1 MRFVH
6 LYCLLALL
14 GQTTATALVFAQ
26 GPIIDSDPAPGRS
39 PGPPVNYSPV
49 PLSGKKANLRRFD
62 DKIGALQKVEGVAVA
77 SSAVVNT
84 PSTHTPPAFISSPTA
99 SSLLS
104 TAVDDNNYNGSSSAR
119 RSSAAGRGPPA
130 SGDGSTTSSPV
141 DERNN
146 LSHHH
151 KSSNNNDNSRAKQ
164 RSEEEKVEEV
174 QNHQNDKTTKDMRQ
188 EISQRS
194 KKRGTLDSK
203 SLAGDTLNNS
213 SRSPSTSAPVTV
225 NDARTSPS
233 DIENNRRVSKNT
245 NPGPSLR
252 NRRNTPSS
260 QSSNKVT
267 TMATAKA
274 PQEAIERI
282 AVATVESSIDSS
294 RIIMADEDD
303 DLGAEDVNLFC
314 GGDTPS
320 ERKERQ
326 RSYASEPDDVL
337 VKLPSSELFS
347 GSSQSGAEEDV
358 SVKDPVTVIT
368 TNEDVSGEAPATT
381 KSVAENVKVYARAG
395 VDPAATGYPDES
407 PSISTV
413 GVVTASSPP
422 PPPTAPAFLSASG
435 EGSTSQGRSG
445 GDKAR
450 GGDFA
455 RDHGVPVFVDVTH
468 DDFDSRFGL
477 VAGIE
482 YRGKRKATTGWALNY
497 LCILC

>member
-1 MRFVH
+1 MRFAH

-39 PGPPVNYSPV
+39 PGPPVNYSPA
-49 PLSGKKANLRRFD
+49 PLSGKKDNWRRLH
-62 DKIGALQKVEGVAVA
+62 DKIEALQRVEEGVATA
-77 SSAVVNT
+77 SSAVANT
-84 PSTHTPPAFISSPTA
+84 PTTHTPPAIVASPTSA
-99 SSLLS
+99 SLLS

-119 RSSAAGRGPPA
+119 RSSAAGRETPA
-130 SGDGSTTSSPV
+130 SGDGSTTSGPV
-141 DERNN
+141 DEQNN
-146 LSHHH
+146 LSRHR
-151 KSSNNNDNSRAKQ
+151 KSNNNDKRRAKQ
-164 RSEEEKVEEV
+164 RDDEERVEEV

-188 EISQRS
+188 GISQKS
-194 KKRGTLDSK
+194 KKRSTLDGK
-203 SLAGDTLNNS
+203 SLAGDTLNNT
-213 SRSPSTSAPVTV
+213 SRSSSTSVPPVPV

-233 DIENNRRVSKNT
+233 EFENNQRVSKNT

-282 AVATVESSIDSS
+282 AVATVESSIGSS
-294 RIIMADEDD
+294 RIMADEDD
-303 DLGAEDVNLFC
+303 DWGTEDVNLFC
-314 GGDTPS
+314 GGDTPL

-347 GSSQSGAEEDV
+347 GSSQSGAEGDV
-358 SVKDPVTVIT
+358 SAKDPVAVIT
-368 TNEDVSGEAPATT
+368 TNEDVSGAPATT
-381 KSVAENVKVYARAG
+381 KSVAENVKVGARAG
-395 VDPAATGYPDES
+395 VDPAATGYPDQS

-413 GVVTASSPP
+413 GVVTTSSPP

-435 EGSTSQGRSG
+435 DSKSQGSRAQ
-445 GDKAR
+445 GD
-450 GGDFA
+450 DLA

-482 YRGKRKATTGWALNY
+482 YRGKRKATTGWVLNY